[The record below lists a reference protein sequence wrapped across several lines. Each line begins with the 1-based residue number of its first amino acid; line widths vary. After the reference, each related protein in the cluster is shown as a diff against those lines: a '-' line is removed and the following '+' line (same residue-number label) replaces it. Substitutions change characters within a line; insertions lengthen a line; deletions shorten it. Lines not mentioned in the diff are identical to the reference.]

1 MKKVIE
7 DVLKLGDYD
16 LADILRKIDTL
27 WVRGV
32 LTDDEYNTLNSIAR
46 DNAKPSNSVDV
57 MARFD
62 DIERRLRALEGKET
76 AEGEVEG
83 YPEYQDGNWYYKGDK
98 CFFEGATYTCVAPD
112 GVVCVW
118 SPSAYP
124 TYWEKAI

>member
-1 MKKVIE
+1 MRKVIE

-57 MARFD
+57 MARLD

-76 AEGEVEG
+76 AEDEAEE
-83 YPEYQDGNWYYKGDK
+83 YPKYTDGKWYYNGDK
-98 CFFEGATYTCVAPD
+98 VAFDGKTYVCIAPEGVA
-112 GVVCVW
+112 CVW

-124 TYWEKAI
+124 SYWEVVS